1 MRGNL
6 SVTREAAFIGYQ
18 LLLFLYTTCISF
30 TFLRFSTLVWTL
42 TWSEGCDSTSGAT

>member
-18 LLLFLYTTCISF
+18 LLYKNQFDVH
-30 TFLRFSTLVWTL
+30 LVHVP
-42 TWSEGCDSTSGAT
+42 SVQYARVDAHVE

>member
-18 LLLFLYTTCISF
+18 LGVDLCVH
-30 TFLRFSTLVWTL
+30 LVHVP
-42 TWSEGCDSTSGAT
+42 SVQYARVDAHVE